1 MLAYLTK
8 GELSMESV
16 FMFFCTL
23 LVWLMTP
30 GIALFYGG
38 MVRRKNVLSTA
49 MYSFSSMALISIL
62 WVIVGYSLAFAPGN
76 GFIGS
81 FDWTF
86 LHNVGF
92 AANDTYSDAIPHILF
107 MMFQMTFAILTVA
120 IISGAFAER
129 MNFSAY
135 LLFIILWSLLV
146 YSPVAHW
153 VWGDGGW
160 LRELGAL
167 DFAGGNVVHI
177 SSGVTGLVLAI
188 MIGRRKEA
196 DSASPHNLPLALIGG
211 ILVWFGWYGFNVGSA
226 LTIDNIAMTAFVN
239 TNTAAAAGIIGWGLV
254 EWLTNKKPT
263 MLGTISGAI
272 AGLVSITPAAGFVTV
287 SSSLIIGFLGGA
299 LCFWAVFWLKGKV
312 KYDDA
317 LDAFGLHGIGGI
329 WGGIAT
335 GLFATTKV
343 NEAGADG
350 LFYGNASLLVKQF
363 IAIGSTVAYV
373 AIITALIV
381 VVIKLFLPIRV
392 NEEQEY
398 RGLDLTLHGEKAYQE

>member
-1 MLAYLTK
+1 
-8 GELSMESV
+8 MEAV

-49 MYSFSSMALISIL
+49 MYSFSSMAIISIL
-62 WVIVGYSLAFAPGN
+62 WVFVGYSLAFTPGN
-76 GFIGS
+76 AFIGS
-81 FDWTF
+81 FDWAF
-86 LHNVGF
+86 LHSVGF
-92 AANDTYSDAIPHILF
+92 DANTTYSATIPHTLF

-129 MNFSAY
+129 MNFAAY
-135 LLFIILWSLLV
+135 LIFIILWSLLV

-177 SSGVTGLVLAI
+177 SSGITGLVLAI
-188 MIGRRKEA
+188 ILGRRKEA
-196 DSASPHNLPLALIGG
+196 ENSSPHNLPLALIGG

-226 LTIDNIAMTAFVN
+226 LTIDNVAMAAFVN
-239 TNTAAAAGIIGWGLV
+239 TNSAAAAGIIGWVAV
-254 EWLTNKKPT
+254 EWMINKKPT

-287 SSSLIIGFLGGA
+287 GSALLIGFLGGA
-299 LCFWAVFWLKGKV
+299 ICFWAVFWLKGKL

-335 GLFATTKV
+335 GLFATTKI
-343 NEAGADG
+343 NELGADG
-350 LFYGNASLLVKQF
+350 LFYGNANLLGKQL
-363 IAIGSTVAYV
+363 IAIGSTIVFVAV
-373 AIITALIV
+373 ATIIIIY
-381 VVIKLFLPIRV
+381 VIKIFLPVRV
-392 NEEQEY
+392 DEDQEY
-398 RGLDLTLHGEKAYQE
+398 KGLDLTLHGEKAYHD

>member
-1 MLAYLTK
+1 
-8 GELSMESV
+8 MEAV

-38 MVRRKNVLSTA
+38 MVSRKNVLSTA
-49 MYSFSSMALISIL
+49 MYSFSSMAIISIL
-62 WVIVGYSLAFAPGN
+62 WVVVGYSLAFAPGN
-76 GFIGS
+76 AFIGS

-86 LHNVGF
+86 LHSVGF
-92 AANDTYSDAIPHILF
+92 DANATYSDAIPHILF

-129 MNFSAY
+129 MNFAAY
-135 LLFIILWSLLV
+135 LIFIILWSLLV

-153 VWGDGGW
+153 VWGEGGW

-177 SSGVTGLVLAI
+177 SSGITGLVLAI
-188 MIGRRKEA
+188 VLGRRKEA
-196 DSASPHNLPLALIGG
+196 ENSSPHNLPLALIGG

-226 LTIDNIAMTAFVN
+226 LTIDNVAMAAFVN
-239 TNTAAAAGIIGWGLV
+239 TNSAAAAGIVGWVAV
-254 EWLTNKKPT
+254 EWMINKKPT

-287 SSSLIIGFLGGA
+287 GSALLIGFLGGA
-299 LCFWAVFWLKGKV
+299 ICFWAVFWLKGKL

-335 GLFATTKV
+335 GLFATTKI
-343 NEAGADG
+343 NKLGADG
-350 LFYGNASLLVKQF
+350 LFLRK
-363 IAIGSTVAYV
+363 
-373 AIITALIV
+373 
-381 VVIKLFLPIRV
+381 R
-392 NEEQEY
+392 
-398 RGLDLTLHGEKAYQE
+398 

>member
-1 MLAYLTK
+1 
-8 GELSMESV
+8 MESV

-49 MYSFSSMALISIL
+49 MYSFSSMAIISIL

-135 LLFIILWSLLV
+135 LIFIILWSLLV

-160 LRELGAL
+160 LRNLGAL

-226 LTIDNIAMTAFVN
+226 LTIDNVAMIAFVN

-287 SSSLIIGFLGGA
+287 PSSLIIGFLCGA

-350 LFYGNASLLVKQF
+350 LFYGNASLVVKQL

-373 AIITALIV
+373 AIATAIIV
-381 VVIKLFLPIRV
+381 VIIKLFLPIRV

-398 RGLDLTLHGEKAYQE
+398 KGLDLTLHGEKAYQE

>member
-1 MLAYLTK
+1 
-8 GELSMESV
+8 MESV

-49 MYSFSSMALISIL
+49 MYSFSSMAIISIL
-62 WVIVGYSLAFAPGN
+62 WVTIGYSLAFSPGN
-76 GFIGS
+76 GFIGGFEWS
-81 FDWTF
+81 M
-86 LHNVGF
+86 LQQVGF
-92 AANDTYSDAIPHILF
+92 APNDLYSDAIPHILF

-129 MNFSAY
+129 MNFVAY

-146 YSPVAHW
+146 YTPVAHW
-153 VWGDGGW
+153 VWGDGGF
-160 LRELGAL
+160 LREMGAL

-196 DSASPHNLPLALIGG
+196 DTASPHNLPLALIGG

-226 LTIDNIAMTAFVN
+226 LTIDNVAMAAFVN
-239 TNTAAAAGIIGWGLV
+239 TNTAAAAGIIGWCAV
-254 EWLTNKKPT
+254 EWLINKRPT

-287 SSSLIIGFLGGA
+287 PSAMLIGFLGGA
-299 LCFWAVFWLKGKV
+299 ICFWGVFWLKGKV

-335 GLFATTKV
+335 GLFATTKI
-343 NEAGADG
+343 NPAGADG
-350 LFYGNASLLVKQF
+350 LFYGGASLLFKQLA
-363 IAIGSTVAYV
+363 AIGITIVFV
-373 AIITALIV
+373 AIMTALIV
-381 VVIKLFLPIRV
+381 MIIKLFVPIRV
-392 NEEQEY
+392 NEDQEFK
-398 RGLDLTLHGEKAYQE
+398 GLDLTLHGEKAYQD

>member
-1 MLAYLTK
+1 
-8 GELSMESV
+8 MEAV

-38 MVRRKNVLSTA
+38 MVRSKNVLSTA
-49 MYSFSSMALISIL
+49 MYSFSSMAIISIL
-62 WVIVGYSLAFAPGN
+62 WVVVGYSLAFAPGN
-76 GFIGS
+76 AFIGS

-86 LHNVGF
+86 LHSVGF
-92 AANDTYSDAIPHILF
+92 DPNATYSDAIPHTLF

-129 MNFSAY
+129 MNFAAY
-135 LLFIILWSLLV
+135 LIFIILWSLLV

-188 MIGRRKEA
+188 VLGRRKEA
-196 DSASPHNLPLALIGG
+196 ENSSPHNLPLALIGG

-226 LTIDNIAMTAFVN
+226 LTIDNVAMAAFVN
-239 TNTAAAAGIIGWGLV
+239 TNSAAAAGIIGWVAV
-254 EWLTNKKPT
+254 EWLINKKPT

-287 SSSLIIGFLGGA
+287 GSALLIGFLGGA
-299 LCFWAVFWLKGKV
+299 ICFWAVFWLKGKL

-335 GLFATTKV
+335 GLFATTKI
-343 NEAGADG
+343 NKLGADG
-350 LFYGNASLLVKQF
+350 LFYGNAGLLGKQL
-363 IAIGSTVAYV
+363 IAIGSTVVFV
-373 AIITALIV
+373 AIATIIIIY
-381 VVIKLFLPIRV
+381 VIKIFIPIRV
-392 NEEQEY
+392 DEEQEY
-398 RGLDLTLHGEKAYQE
+398 KGLDLTLHGEKAYHD

>member
-1 MLAYLTK
+1 
-8 GELSMESV
+8 MESV

-49 MYSFSSMALISIL
+49 MYSFSSMAIISIL

-135 LLFIILWSLLV
+135 LIFIILWSLLV

-160 LRELGAL
+160 LRNLGAL

-226 LTIDNIAMTAFVN
+226 LTIDNVAMIAFVN

-272 AGLVSITPAAGFVTV
+272 AGLVSITPAAGFVAV
-287 SSSLIIGFLGGA
+287 PSSLIIGFLGGA

-350 LFYGNASLLVKQF
+350 LFYGNASLVVKQL

-373 AIITALIV
+373 AIATAIIV
-381 VVIKLFLPIRV
+381 VIIKLFLPIRV

-398 RGLDLTLHGEKAYQE
+398 KGLDLTLHGEKAYQE

>member
-1 MLAYLTK
+1 MLVYLTK

-49 MYSFSSMALISIL
+49 MYSFSSMAIISIL

-92 AANDTYSDAIPHILF
+92 ATNDTYSDAIPHVLF

-135 LLFIILWSLLV
+135 LIFIILWSLLV

-160 LRELGAL
+160 LRNLGAL

-226 LTIDNIAMTAFVN
+226 LTIDNVAMTAFVN

-254 EWLTNKKPT
+254 EWLINKKPT

-287 SSSLIIGFLGGA
+287 PSSLIISFLGGA

-350 LFYGNASLLVKQF
+350 LFYGNASLVVKQL

-373 AIITALIV
+373 AVATALIV
-381 VVIKLFLPIRV
+381 VIIKLFLPIRV

-398 RGLDLTLHGEKAYQE
+398 KGLDLTLHGEKAYQE

>member
-1 MLAYLTK
+1 
-8 GELSMESV
+8 MESV

-49 MYSFSSMALISIL
+49 MYSFSSMAIISIL

-92 AANDTYSDAIPHILF
+92 AANATYSDAIPHVLF

-135 LLFIILWSLLV
+135 LILIILWSLLV

-160 LRELGAL
+160 LRNLGAL

-226 LTIDNIAMTAFVN
+226 LTIDNVAMTAFVN

-287 SSSLIIGFLGGA
+287 PSSLIIGFFGGA

-350 LFYGNASLLVKQF
+350 LFYGNASLVVKQL

-373 AIITALIV
+373 AVVTALIV
-381 VVIKLFLPIRV
+381 VIIKLFLPIRV

-398 RGLDLTLHGEKAYQE
+398 KGLDLTLHGEKAYQE

>member
-1 MLAYLTK
+1 
-8 GELSMESV
+8 MESV

-49 MYSFSSMALISIL
+49 MYSFSSMAIISIL

-92 AANDTYSDAIPHILF
+92 AANGTYSDAIPHILF

-135 LLFIILWSLLV
+135 LIFIILWSLLV

-226 LTIDNIAMTAFVN
+226 LTIDNVAMTAFVN

-254 EWLTNKKPT
+254 EWLINKKPT

-287 SSSLIIGFLGGA
+287 PSSLIIGFLGGA

-350 LFYGNASLLVKQF
+350 LFYGNASLVVKQL

-373 AIITALIV
+373 AVVTALIV

-398 RGLDLTLHGEKAYQE
+398 KGLDLTLHGEKAYQE